1 MPNYPK
7 PIELHKLEKK
17 THLSKKQIEEREN
30 SEIKLGDSVFKKTNH
45 ILNNE
50 AALEKWEEV
59 VAIYVDAGIRFVS
72 SSDIGIIE
80 RYCITYAEYYELLDL
95 KKEIETKVNDK
106 IKVSAALTKLK
117 IDNNI
122 NRKSELLIKMEDRL
136 FLNPLS
142 KIRTVQQE
150 KEQKKNEL
158 EENGFN
164 NI

>member
-30 SEIKLGDSVFKKTNH
+30 SEIKLGDAVFKKTYH
-45 ILNNE
+45 ILNNKQ
-50 AALEKWEEV
+50 ALAKWDEV
-59 VAIYVDAGIRFVS
+59 VSIYVDAGIRFVS
-72 SSDIGIIE
+72 SSDVGIIE

-95 KKEIETKVNDK
+95 KKEIEIKVNDK

-142 KIRTVQQE
+142 KIRTIQQE
-150 KEQKKNEL
+150 KEQKKDIL